1 MDVLTAHLYSNIC
14 RSLFARHKL
23 LFSFLLTTDI
33 LKQTK
38 DGGTGG
44 GNGGGNGGHGD
55 TTEAA
60 AGTTTNSTTIDP
72 RHLRFFLV
80 GNTSLDLKEPNPT
93 TDAWLTDGMWGE
105 LLALS
110 DLKGFT
116 SLAKD
121 VVRRF
126 FLILIDFCRCWTDF
140 SK

>member
-1 MDVLTAHLYSNIC
+1 MDELTAHLYSNIC

-44 GNGGGNGGHGD
+44 GNGD
-55 TTEAA
+55 TTEAT
-60 AGTTTNSTTIDP
+60 GTTTTGTTIDP

-80 GNTSLDLKEPNPT
+80 GNTSLELKQPNPT
-93 TDAWLTDGMWGE
+93 TDACLTDGMWGE